1 MGLSQSRLRQC
12 KSAINTFKINI
23 FLKVL
28 SYCKQSSKCYAT
40 FKYLKHKGL
49 HFNKDKVLSDNF
61 SAAWRN
67 VSLKLYFLLCVIP
80 SLTFCEKFGGNFS
93 PLVRMFEHL
102 WLKTSFEGASSNLLC
117 IVGRLMLFR
126 LLVLTLAKDL
136 HLMERNILSILLF
149 PSSETVRK
157 ITNCFI
163 QKKKNVLKK
172 RFVFLNFVF
181 YKRQSSLF
189 VYLFKKADI

>member
-1 MGLSQSRLRQC
+1 
-12 KSAINTFKINI
+12 
-23 FLKVL
+23 
-28 SYCKQSSKCYAT
+28 
-40 FKYLKHKGL
+40 
-49 HFNKDKVLSDNF
+49 
-61 SAAWRN
+61 
-67 VSLKLYFLLCVIP
+67 
-80 SLTFCEKFGGNFS
+80 
-93 PLVRMFEHL
+93 
-102 WLKTSFEGASSNLLC
+102 
-117 IVGRLMLFR
+117 MLFR

>member
-1 MGLSQSRLRQC
+1 MLCYSNVFNIKDCILIKTKYYLTIFRQLEGMFHWNYISSFALFQVWRFAKNLGEIFPLSFVCLNICDWKRL
-12 KSAINTFKINI
+12 
-23 FLKVL
+23 
-28 SYCKQSSKCYAT
+28 
-40 FKYLKHKGL
+40 
-49 HFNKDKVLSDNF
+49 
-61 SAAWRN
+61 
-67 VSLKLYFLLCVIP
+67 
-80 SLTFCEKFGGNFS
+80 
-93 PLVRMFEHL
+93 
-102 WLKTSFEGASSNLLC
+102 SSNLLC